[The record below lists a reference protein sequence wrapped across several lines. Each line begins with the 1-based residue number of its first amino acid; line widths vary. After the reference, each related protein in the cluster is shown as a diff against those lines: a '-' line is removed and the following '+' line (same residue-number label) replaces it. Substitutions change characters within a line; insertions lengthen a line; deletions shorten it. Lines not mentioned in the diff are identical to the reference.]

1 MIVLL
6 YFDWF
11 GTAKELKE
19 FEEKMTAA
27 CAEAKG
33 VGYKGRYAPDSRK
46 FHFVYMFEVE
56 SYDRLFEVLMGP
68 KMPPRDY
75 KKLTHGTFE
84 VLRGPMKQ

>member
-11 GTAKELKE
+11 GTAEELKE
-19 FEEKMTAA
+19 SEKKQIAA
-27 CAEAKG
+27 FAQADG
-33 VGYKGRYAPDSRK
+33 VKYKGRYAPDNRK

-56 SYDRLFEVLMGP
+56 SYEKLLEFLMGP

-75 KKLTHGTFE
+75 KKLTHGVFE
-84 VLRGPMKQ
+84 ILRGPLK